1 MDQYKIMGKIVEIRG
16 KGQCSYG
23 HEVGQVFEFSE
34 MGSPICQWA
43 QNSIFPFFTALKF
56 GGKFP
61 WSEDPDRLQIA
72 CPDPD
77 NVVVFEL
84 WRERVLK

>member
-1 MDQYKIMGKIVEIRG
+1 MDQFKIIGKIVEIRG
-16 KGQCSYG
+16 KGKCSYG
-23 HEVGQVFEFSE
+23 HKVGQSFDFSE

-43 QNSIFPFFTALKF
+43 QNSIFPFFTVLKF

-84 WRERVLK
+84 WRERE